1 MRECGILQQANRPT
15 GQQANSQQVI
25 GTGPE
30 RAYTTVVSH
39 WPARLTSE
47 LNASD
52 DRARALAAPLSSL
65 QLNWK
70 PSPSSWSIGQ
80 CLEHLAI
87 ATEVYL
93 PRIAT
98 ALDRAP
104 AGRVDEIRSGAPS
117 RWFIRSFIAPSTIKA
132 KAPGKI
138 APGSNV
144 DAAILVRYLAAHRA
158 ARELVARAA
167 GYDVNRIRFAN
178 PFVPLLRFTVGTG
191 LEIISKHAMRHLQQ
205 AERVRNHPDFPWP

>member
-1 MRECGILQQANRPT
+1 MPN
-15 GQQANSQQVI
+15 
-25 GTGPE
+25 
-30 RAYTTVVSH
+30 

-47 LNASD
+47 LIASD
-52 DRARALAAPLSSL
+52 DRARALASSL
-65 QLNWK
+65 TAAQLNWT
-70 PSPSSWSIGQ
+70 PSPSSWSAGQ

-87 ATEVYL
+87 STEVYL
-93 PRIAT
+93 PPIGA

-104 AGRVDEIRSGAPS
+104 AGSADEITPGAPS
-117 RWFIRSFIAPSTIKA
+117 RWFIRNFIAPSTVKA
-132 KAPGKI
+132 KASGKI

-144 DAAILVRYLAAHRA
+144 DGAILDRYLHAHRA

-167 GYDVNRIRFAN
+167 AHDINRIRFAN

-205 AERVRNHPDFPWP
+205 AERVKADPQFPRP